1 MKGLYETNYHF
12 EKQTDFRRGKVR
24 DIYEIDHDFLVLI
37 STDRISAFDVVLE
50 QTIPYKGQVLTEI
63 TAHMYEKLREV
74 CPSAFLSRPDPNVL
88 VMHKARVFPVEVIVR
103 RCLVGY
109 VWRLYRTGGRF
120 ISGVRLPDGLIEN
133 DLLPEP
139 IITPTTKSII
149 GHDVEITEKEIVDS
163 GLIPAPQWEKIRHY
177 ALTLFQKGIEM
188 AEKGGMLLCD
198 AKYEFGE
205 VDGEVVLIDEV
216 HTPDSARYL
225 LLEGYYERQKRQD
238 PQIHLTKEYVRE
250 WLMQQGFQ
258 GQPNATPPPLE
269 PSVIEEASLR
279 YREVYE
285 RITGR
290 PFEKRNYERI
300 MEEIYER
307 VAAFVATL

>member
-1 MKGLYETNYHF
+1 MTGLYETNYRF
-12 EKQTDFRRGKVR
+12 DRQTDFRRGKVR

-37 STDRISAFDVVLE
+37 STDRISAFDVVLPE
-50 QTIPYKGQVLTEI
+50 TIPYKGQVLTGI
-63 TAHMYEKLREV
+63 TAHMYTKLQEEF
-74 CPSAFLSRPDPNVL
+74 PSAFIAMLDPNVL
-88 VMHKARVFPVEVIVR
+88 VMRNARVFPVEVIVR

-109 VWRLYRTGGRF
+109 VWRLYRTGGRL

-139 IITPTTKSII
+139 IITPTTKSVI
-149 GHDVEITEKEIVDS
+149 GHDVEVTEQEIVEA
-163 GLIPAPQWEKIRHY
+163 GLVPAPQWEQIRHY
-177 ALTLFQKGIEM
+177 ALRLFERGIEM

-205 VDGEVVLIDEV
+205 IEGKVVLVDEV

-250 WLMQQGFQ
+250 WLMRQGFQ

-269 PSVIEEASLR
+269 TSVITEASLR
-279 YREVYE
+279 YQEVYE
-285 RITGR
+285 RLTGR
-290 PFEKRNYERI
+290 PLEKRNYERI

-307 VAAFVATL
+307 VANFLATL